1 MSEKVIVLMDNDGV
15 LNACKTKQ
23 VEGYLDAYASKLDGH
38 TQVGPETP
46 VLKEYNK
53 YLDFSRSVVDYFG
66 ALQDTGDIS
75 FSWCSKWCD
84 HNDYRLLN
92 EAYGYSEEN
101 QVWRTQTTSRGI
113 VDKIST
119 VMQTVEDNPDTPV
132 LWVDDEE
139 CNYCM
144 YSLLRDKMVNGNRTA
159 PIMMVRPETTIG
171 LSEPQMELI
180 AEFLQAPESYSS
192 NRLIFICSPT
202 GQTVGDFADVYSKDV
217 TNFLRSSEW
226 KYAESHTGVLR
237 YRSVL
242 MPSGFGVVSESGG
255 LRGYDGYSV
264 KVTETQVKK
273 GLHTGSVNA
282 ATVEDTFRCS
292 DIRPECR
299 RTVMVSERC

>member
-1 MSEKVIVLMDNDGV
+1 MSERVIVLMDNDGV

-23 VEGYLDAYASKLDGH
+23 VEGYLDAYAPKLDGH

-46 VLKEYNK
+46 VLKEYNR

-66 ALQDTGDIS
+66 ALQDTGNIS

-101 QVWRTQTTSRGI
+101 QVWRTQTTSRGV
-113 VDKIST
+113 VDKIAT

-139 CNYCM
+139 CNYYM
-144 YSLLRDKMVNGNRTA
+144 YSLLRDKLVNGNRTA

-171 LSEPQMELI
+171 LSEPQMEMI

-192 NRLIFICSPT
+192 NRLVFICSPT
-202 GQTVGDFADVYSKDV
+202 GQTVEDFADVYSKDV

-226 KYAESHTGVLR
+226 EYAESHNGVLR

-242 MPSGFGVVSESGG
+242 LPSGFGVVSESGG

-264 KVTETQVKK
+264 RVTETQVKK
-273 GLHTGSVNA
+273 GLHTGFVNA

-292 DIRPECR
+292 DIPAKCR
-299 RTVMVSERC
+299 RTVTFSEKC

>member
-15 LNACKTKQ
+15 LNACKTEQ

-38 TQVGPETP
+38 IQVGPETP

-53 YLDFSRSVVDYFG
+53 YLDFSHSVVDYFG

-84 HNDYRLLN
+84 HNDYKQLN
-92 EAYGYSEEN
+92 EALGYSEEN
-101 QVWRTQTTSRGI
+101 QVWRAQTTSKGI
-113 VDKIST
+113 VDKIAT
-119 VMQTVEDNPDTPV
+119 VMQTVEANPDTPV
-132 LWVDDEE
+132 LWIDDEE
-139 CNYCM
+139 CNYYM
-144 YSLLRDKMVNGNRTA
+144 YSLLRNKMVNGNRTA

-171 LSEPQMELI
+171 LSEPQMEMI
-180 AEFLQAPESYSS
+180 AEFLQASDCWDDK
-192 NRLIFICSPT
+192 LTFVCSPT
-202 GQTVGDFADVYSKDV
+202 GQTVKDFADVYSKDV

-264 KVTETQVKK
+264 KVTETQVKQY
-273 GLHTGSVNA
+273 LHIGSVNV

-292 DIRPECR
+292 DIRPKCR
-299 RTVMVSERC
+299 RTAMVSERC